1 MSVVIGVGL
10 YTYND
15 TEEVLIEKETVTVE
29 VLPEWAE
36 NEEAVQAAKDVIRK
50 QELEQKERELVDQI
64 VGLQTELDTV
74 RGELESLWTEDA
86 LLKEVRKTFPEQPNT
101 FTAIARGESGLYI
114 HAYNPEWHYDAHG
127 NKVCQGSYGLMQ
139 IACVHVLDPLK
150 LYDPEYN
157 LQIARQVYEK
167 QGITAWGAFTDKRY
181 LAYMQ

>member
-74 RGELESLWTEDA
+74 RGELESL
-86 LLKEVRKTFPEQPNT
+86 
-101 FTAIARGESGLYI
+101 
-114 HAYNPEWHYDAHG
+114 
-127 NKVCQGSYGLMQ
+127 
-139 IACVHVLDPLK
+139 
-150 LYDPEYN
+150 
-157 LQIARQVYEK
+157 
-167 QGITAWGAFTDKRY
+167 
-181 LAYMQ
+181 